1 MPDTEKQPSR
11 RVGIVIPEVVYEE
24 GKEAAKR
31 ERRSFSN
38 YIVSLIDKATKQ
50 EGKELEESG
59 DSDTETKAA

>member
-1 MPDTEKQPSR
+1 MDEQTKQPSR

-38 YIVSLIDKATKQ
+38 YIVSLIDKATK
-50 EGKELEESG
+50 GDAKTAAAEEQTS
-59 DSDTETKAA
+59 KAA